1 MKSKKDIAIQ
11 QRQTGN
17 LETMSNKLL
26 SPKVESQH
34 DHELLSPEPPDRE
47 QAQSTAGS
55 NSIAPTRKSRS
66 SKDSSR
72 SYKHSDKPSSSKSR
86 SSRHSDFSRTYLR
99 EKIKAEVAK
108 VRYKFEEQ
116 EALLEREKSLKQV
129 ELKVMKSE
137 KRYAEAK
144 AKLNVMDEYLKDVR
158 SARFSGL
165 EEISAHDK
173 VEQYLSSQAS
183 IEP

>member
-1 MKSKKDIAIQ
+1 M
-11 QRQTGN
+11 
-17 LETMSNKLL
+17 
-26 SPKVESQH
+26 
-34 DHELLSPEPPDRE
+34 
-47 QAQSTAGS
+47 
-55 NSIAPTRKSRS
+55 
-66 SKDSSR
+66 
-72 SYKHSDKPSSSKSR
+72 
-86 SSRHSDFSRTYLR
+86 
-99 EKIKAEVAK
+99 KAEVAK